1 MKQMYFIAPGKG
13 NFFSE
18 KKKPDMILYS
28 QGKHLNPH
36 TRELSKGDRMKAN
49 EPCVDWAIQCVLY
62 HGVQVWIRYENLQ
75 TQN

>member
-1 MKQMYFIAPGKG
+1 MKQMYFIAPGNG
-13 NFFSE
+13 DFFSE
-18 KKKPDMILYS
+18 KKTRHDSVS

-36 TRELSKGDRMKAN
+36 TRKLSKGDRMKAN

-62 HGVQVWIRYENLQ
+62 HGVQVWIRHENLQ